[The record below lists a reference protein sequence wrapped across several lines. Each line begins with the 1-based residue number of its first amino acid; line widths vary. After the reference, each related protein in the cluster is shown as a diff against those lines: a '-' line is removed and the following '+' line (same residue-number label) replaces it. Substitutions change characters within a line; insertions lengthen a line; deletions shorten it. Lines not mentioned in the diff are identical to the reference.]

1 MNYSEKLNKINSSVV
16 QFKSD
21 IMKNAVLILFF
32 VTMLSSCNSVTKIF
46 TVKQLDIYGSGVIQK
61 PVVVDLEVRE
71 TIVTGSS
78 SMRSTTPVELV
89 KKCAVADALK
99 NAKADVLVEPKFEI
113 EKKKRLITAS
123 VSGFPAYYKNFRP
136 ITAEDVK
143 LLEVGVIQK
152 AEVYEPSST
161 KKSRRKNK

>member
-1 MNYSEKLNKINSSVV
+1 
-16 QFKSD
+16 
-21 IMKNAVLILFF
+21 MKNSLLILGAFTF
-32 VTMLSSCNSVTKIF
+32 LTSCSSITRVV

-71 TIVTGSS
+71 SKVSGYSSMSS
-78 SMRSTTPVELV
+78 STPIEVV
-89 KKCAVADALK
+89 KKNAVAEALK

-113 EKKKRLITAS
+113 EKKNNTITAS
-123 VSGFPAYYKNFRP
+123 VTGFPAIYKNFRP
-136 ITAEDVK
+136 ITQDDVK

-161 KKSRRKNK
+161 KKGKNQKK